1 MFPWK
6 WCNFSMKISVGNSWY
21 LHVCTHTLPGSFSQP
36 LKYTIPRASKSI
48 NLSTDL
54 VNWKIST
61 EISEN
66 SVHLGRIFRHN
77 LSLSITFNCRCT
89 ISGHCWSTGGQH
101 ADRRVKLAGLDC
113 SSTVW
118 ASDFHNLVQPTK
130 SHNECG
136 RKLMDTES
144 SAYTTT
150 HFLWY
155 HSPHPWP
162 SYLYH

>member
-1 MFPWK
+1 ML
-6 WCNFSMKISVGNSWY
+6 S
-21 LHVCTHTLPGSFSQP
+21 GSFSQP

-61 EISEN
+61 EICEN
-66 SVHLGRIFRHN
+66 SVHLGRIFRDN
-77 LSLSITFNCRCT
+77 LSLSITFNYQNITCCRCT